1 MDAAYVS
8 AFAALGGSLI
18 GGVTSF
24 AAAWITQRQQA
35 NVQLTLQEKTRRQD
49 LYKQF
54 IEDASKLYADS
65 LIHDQTQ
72 IPPLVSLYALVNKI
86 RVVSSP
92 VVAARADRVV
102 RMIANTYVLPNKT
115 LPELHDMVDRNV
127 LDPLRDFS
135 EACHDEL
142 NALGPS

>member
-1 MDAAYVS
+1 MDTAYVS
-8 AFAALGGSLI
+8 AFAALGGSAI
-18 GGVTSF
+18 GGATSF

-35 NVQLTLQEKTRRQD
+35 NVQLLLQEKTRRQD

-54 IEDASKLYADS
+54 IDDASKLYVDS

-92 VVAARADRVV
+92 GVAKRADKVV
-102 RMIANTYVLPNKT
+102 
-115 LPELHDMVDRNV
+115 
-127 LDPLRDFS
+127 
-135 EACHDEL
+135 
-142 NALGPS
+142 